1 MKNLMW
7 LFKFYAGFTSRT
19 ILVLEYFFD
28 RRAHL
33 SRVAIEQRFASDG
46 FGHRRML

>member
-7 LFKFYAGFTSRT
+7 LFKIYTSFTSRT

-28 RRAHL
+28 RKAHQ
-33 SRVAIEQRFASDG
+33 SRMAIEQRFASNMSS
-46 FGHRRML
+46 HWSLP